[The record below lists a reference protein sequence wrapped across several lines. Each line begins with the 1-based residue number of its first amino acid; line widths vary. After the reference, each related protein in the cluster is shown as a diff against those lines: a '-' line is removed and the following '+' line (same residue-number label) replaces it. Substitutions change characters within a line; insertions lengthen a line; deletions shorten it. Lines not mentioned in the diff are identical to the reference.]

1 MVSSWGKN
9 IKLICEVS
17 DLVGVKQVS
26 WDNGGNQQM
35 ILFISYEKG
44 DANYYLER
52 GSSYM
57 MELDQQVRYFEDQIA
72 IEKFKRF
79 KSPGIYQVPEELNKT
94 GGKTL
99 RSGINKIIFCT
110 GNKAEL
116 SDQCKLSSNADFNRL
131 HIKNIFRNH
140 L

>member
-57 MELDQQVRYFEDQIA
+57 MELD
-72 IEKFKRF
+72 
-79 KSPGIYQVPEELNKT
+79 
-94 GGKTL
+94 
-99 RSGINKIIFCT
+99 
-110 GNKAEL
+110 
-116 SDQCKLSSNADFNRL
+116 
-131 HIKNIFRNH
+131 
-140 L
+140 